1 MADIMRDAQKR
12 IEDIRRRTV
21 KIVVRRDGS
30 PVPDAQVELRMNRHQ
45 FLFGCDCYCANT
57 YDTPEKEKQH
67 KELFSGLFNY
77 ATLPFYW
84 GQYEPVRGEKREK
97 RLSNMVEWCKS
108 IDLSTK
114 GHPLVWHE
122 ILPDWLNSD
131 HDIEKLI
138 QERIEDLMERFGDQI
153 DYWDLFNEITVSQRF
168 HNPVAD
174 WIEKV
179 GKENAVE
186 YAARCVY
193 EVNPRANLLY
203 NDFNVQPADMEIL
216 LRKLREKGIRLE
228 AVGLQSHMHQ
238 RKWSFD
244 ETWEICERYA
254 KYGWPIHFTE
264 LTVINGRC
272 TKDVDYTIGNPNF
285 CISRPEDLEIQR
297 EYTEQLYTL
306 LFSHPA
312 VEAITWWDFPD
323 RQWMDAPGGLI
334 TEDLKI
340 KPVYDGLKELIKKRW
355 WSNEEGRTNLSGCF
369 ASAVYCGNYDITV
382 KAGNQAVS
390 LNTDILRKFG
400 VHEGAQKLVIEL

>member
-1 MADIMRDAQKR
+1 MRSQYHR
-12 IEDIRRRTV
+12 GFTIRWPT
-21 KIVVRRDGS
+21 GS
-30 PVPDAQVELRMNRHQ
+30 
-45 FLFGCDCYCANT
+45 
-57 YDTPEKEKQH
+57 K
-67 KELFSGLFNY
+67 
-77 ATLPFYW
+77 
-84 GQYEPVRGEKREK
+84 
-97 RLSNMVEWCKS
+97 
-108 IDLSTK
+108 
-114 GHPLVWHE
+114 
-122 ILPDWLNSD
+122 
-131 HDIEKLI
+131 
-138 QERIEDLMERFGDQI
+138 
-153 DYWDLFNEITVSQRF
+153 
-168 HNPVAD
+168 
-174 WIEKV
+174 
-179 GKENAVE
+179 KENAVE

-254 KYGWPIHFTE
+254 KYGWPLHFTE
-264 LTVINGRC
+264 VTVINGRC
-272 TKDVDYTIGNPNF
+272 TNDVDYTIGNPNF
-285 CISRPEDLEIQR
+285 WISRPEDLEIQR

>member
-57 YDTPEKEKQH
+57 YDTPEKEKRH

-84 GQYEPVRGEKREK
+84 GQYEPVRGEKSEK

-272 TKDVDYTIGNPNF
+272 TKDVD
-285 CISRPEDLEIQR
+285 
-297 EYTEQLYTL
+297 
-306 LFSHPA
+306 
-312 VEAITWWDFPD
+312 
-323 RQWMDAPGGLI
+323 
-334 TEDLKI
+334 
-340 KPVYDGLKELIKKRW
+340 
-355 WSNEEGRTNLSGCF
+355 
-369 ASAVYCGNYDITV
+369 
-382 KAGNQAVS
+382 
-390 LNTDILRKFG
+390 
-400 VHEGAQKLVIEL
+400 

>member
-1 MADIMRDAQKR
+1 M
-12 IEDIRRRTV
+12 
-21 KIVVRRDGS
+21 
-30 PVPDAQVELRMNRHQ
+30 
-45 FLFGCDCYCANT
+45 
-57 YDTPEKEKQH
+57 
-67 KELFSGLFNY
+67 
-77 ATLPFYW
+77 
-84 GQYEPVRGEKREK
+84 
-97 RLSNMVEWCKS
+97 
-108 IDLSTK
+108 
-114 GHPLVWHE
+114 
-122 ILPDWLNSD
+122 
-131 HDIEKLI
+131 
-138 QERIEDLMERFGDQI
+138 
-153 DYWDLFNEITVSQRF
+153 
-168 HNPVAD
+168 
-174 WIEKV
+174 

-285 CISRPEDLEIQR
+285 WISRPEDLEIQR

-323 RQWMDAPGGLI
+323 RQ
-334 TEDLKI
+334 
-340 KPVYDGLKELIKKRW
+340 
-355 WSNEEGRTNLSGCF
+355 
-369 ASAVYCGNYDITV
+369 
-382 KAGNQAVS
+382 
-390 LNTDILRKFG
+390 
-400 VHEGAQKLVIEL
+400 